1 MVTTKVGDFNNANTR
16 ITVSTNYNSAESTV
30 GTLLVFQRHGRQLHT
45 YIVEGWYGDVGGV
58 GAENGLCEALA
69 WRVLIGRQ
77 DICGSLWMK
86 LVTHG
91 LVPIRCGILCNLW
104 DLLKCG
110 GLQHLYVAQYQP
122 FCILKIK
129 NKK

>member
-1 MVTTKVGDFNNANTR
+1 MPERSGDENLGESR
-16 ITVSTNYNSAESTV
+16 KSTV

-45 YIVEGWYGDVGGV
+45 YIVQGWYGDVGGV

-91 LVPIRCGILCNLW
+91 LVPIRC
-104 DLLKCG
+104 DRTSSVEEQLLTT
-110 GLQHLYVAQYQP
+110 
-122 FCILKIK
+122 
-129 NKK
+129 